1 MKKRLFLTSIVLLL
15 AAGLF
20 GCEKPSDSTEQAT
33 PQTTLRIGAYAGPY
47 YDLFR
52 EAIQPELERQGY
64 QIKAINFPGMLET
77 DTALA
82 EEVIDFNVSQHTAYM
97 NAFNAKKGSDIVSV
111 IHIPSIPA
119 GLFSNKIKNL
129 NDIQQGAVVAI
140 PLDPANA
147 ARAYNLL
154 AKAGW
159 IELKPDADP
168 VFATR
173 EDIVANPYELNI
185 REIAMGNIPRVVQD
199 VDAAVIPG
207 SVMFSAGFKGK
218 DALILETI
226 APDLEIIVAVNS
238 KDRDQPWVK
247 AIENAYASQ
256 AFKDYVQKH
265 DTDGMWV
272 WPEH

>member
-1 MKKRLFLTSIVLLL
+1 MKKKLLIVGAVLLL
-15 AAGLF
+15 GMGLL
-20 GCEKPSDSTEQAT
+20 GCDRQSESTEQAST
-33 PQTTLRIGAYAGPY
+33 QKTLKIGAYAGPY

-64 QIKAINFPGMLET
+64 QIRAINFPGMLET
-77 DTALA
+77 NTALA
-82 EEVIDFNVSQHTAYM
+82 EGVIDFNVSQHTAYM
-97 NAFNAKKGSDIVSV
+97 SAFNSKKGSDIVSV

-119 GLFSNKIKNL
+119 GIFSNRINSL
-129 NDIQQGAVVAI
+129 QEIRQGAIVAI
-140 PLDPANA
+140 PLDPSNA
-147 ARAYNLL
+147 ARAYNLM

-168 VFATR
+168 VFTTR
-173 EDIVANPYELNI
+173 EDIVANPYQLDI

-226 APDLEIIVAVNS
+226 APDLEIIVAVNR
-238 KDRDQPWVK
+238 KDINEPWVR
-247 AIENAYASQ
+247 AIQNAYASQ
-256 AFKDYVQKH
+256 AFRDYVNEH
-265 DTDGMWV
+265 DRDGMWV
-272 WPEH
+272 WPEY